1 MIIVGLTS
9 GLGNQMFEY
18 DIYLALK
25 ERRSDVKLTDYWFT
39 HNLKKHSVAHE
50 KRNLLPE
57 IFNLNKAEYAGDA
70 DVEKVA
76 DVDRGFFSRMRREK
90 LKLYKKTHVNIYDL
104 EHCNHI
110 YEESS
115 FLPWVKCRLIPS
127 AIRRFR
133 RSVLGSCPS
142 EPVEY
147 QRELIEKQLD
157 EIASMKDAYLTGYW
171 LNYDYIKPIEDKV
184 RSEFTFK
191 NPLDDKNR
199 AIAQQMADELSVSVH
214 IRRGDMLGTKVCET
228 EHSMDYFVRAMS
240 YFTDRFGIENVHFY
254 CFSDDIPWCREHF
267 KAGKITFVDWNT
279 GDDSWRDMQL
289 MSLCK
294 HNIITNSTFSTWG
307 AWLNT
312 NPSKTVI
319 RPHYYF
325 NGGVEK
331 PFPDEWIVMENFQR
345 TKG

>member
-9 GLGNQMFEY
+9 GLGNQMFQY
-18 DIYLALK
+18 DIYLVLK
-25 ERRSDVKLTDYWFT
+25 ERRSDVKLSDYWFT

-57 IFNLNKAEYAGDA
+57 IFNLSHAEYADDK
-70 DVEKVA
+70 DVEQLA
-76 DVDRGFFSRMRREK
+76 DIDQGILSRIRREK
-90 LKLYKKTHVNIYDL
+90 LKLFKKTHINIFCL
-104 EHCNHI
+104 EHCNHL

-115 FLPWVKCRLIPS
+115 FLPWLKSTLIPG

-133 RSVLGSCPS
+133 RTVFRYCPS
-142 EPVEY
+142 EPLVY
-147 QRELIEKQLD
+147 QRALIERQLD
-157 EIASMKDAYLTGYW
+157 EIVSMKDAYLTGYW
-171 LNYDYIKPIEDKV
+171 LNYDYIKPIESKV

-191 NPLDDKNR
+191 KPLDDRNL
-199 AIAQQMADELSVSVH
+199 AIAQQMVDELSVSVH

-240 YFTDRFGIENVHFY
+240 YFTERFEGVHFY

-267 KAGKITFVDWNT
+267 KAHKITFIDWNT

-312 NPSKTVI
+312 NPSKIVI
-319 RPHYYF
+319 RPHYYL
-325 NGGVEK
+325 NGGAEK
-331 PFPDEWIVMENFQR
+331 PFPDEWIVMENFQSA
-345 TKG
+345 KG